1 MVMTVFF
8 LIASTLGLL
17 SVLGAAILIP
27 YLNVLF
33 FPLAAF
39 SLRHAGPRRVRRFCA
54 HFLHH

>member
-1 MVMTVFF
+1 MTVFF